1 MIVIWFDLK
10 HIDLATTA
18 NYDARFYWGRLTHI

>member
-18 NYDARFYWGRLTHI
+18 NFMGIMMLGFIGDV